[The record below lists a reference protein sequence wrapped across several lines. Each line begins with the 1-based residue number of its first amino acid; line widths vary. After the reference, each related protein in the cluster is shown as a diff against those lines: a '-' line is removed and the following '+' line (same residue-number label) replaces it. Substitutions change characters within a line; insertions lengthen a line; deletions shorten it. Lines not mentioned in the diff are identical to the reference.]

1 MWFSVARLRQ
11 IFAASIAYV
20 TLLPVVHARDEVLCE
35 CSFIIL
41 SRSSCRGKLGR
52 MQQLGWGGRR
62 MRGEG
67 TFLSGTTSTHH
78 LGGGKLALAR
88 TNKHSSGLA
97 GTCTSECG
105 VIVQLRQ
112 LELCDIGWVARER
125 DGTSRLVDLIRV
137 VSTIVDVLV

>member
-35 CSFIIL
+35 FPFIIL
-41 SRSSCRGKLGR
+41 RRSRRSEVGR
-52 MQQLGWGGRR
+52 LQQSVWGGRR

-78 LGGGKLALAR
+78 LGGRELALAR
-88 TNKHSSGLA
+88 RNKDYSGLA
-97 GTCTSECG
+97 GTCTSECV

-112 LELCDIGWVARER
+112 QELCDIGWVARER
-125 DGTSRLVDLIRV
+125 GGTSRSVYLLRV
-137 VSTIVDVLV
+137 ASTIVDVLV